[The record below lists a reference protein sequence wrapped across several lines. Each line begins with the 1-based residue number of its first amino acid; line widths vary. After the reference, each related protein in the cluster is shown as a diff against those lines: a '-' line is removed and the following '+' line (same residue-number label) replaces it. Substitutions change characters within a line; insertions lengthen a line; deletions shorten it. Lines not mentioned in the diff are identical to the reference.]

1 MARWT
6 AKRPNEEYLEDIL
19 SAADAWRE
27 RCLLQDG
34 SAFLDDEELW
44 TRENVQELREACQPP
59 IHGSTDTSW
68 SFLKQQL
75 QDKRPGDSPPC
86 GGGGVADRLVP
97 DDAARRGTVLEAQ
110 PLR

>member
-34 SAFLDDEELW
+34 SVFLDDEALW
-44 TRENVQELREACQPP
+44 TRENIRELREACQPDP
-59 IHGSTDTSW
+59 TETRHVAVET
-68 SFLKQQL
+68 
-75 QDKRPGDSPPC
+75 RPGRS
-86 GGGGVADRLVP
+86 
-97 DDAARRGTVLEAQ
+97 
-110 PLR
+110 